1 MESLR
6 IVALAVAAAVVYGIA
21 HDLVTA
27 HVCVEYFTVGHPRI
41 IESESPVALALVW
54 GVVATWWVGLPL
66 GGLLALAA
74 RAGSAPTWTARRLV
88 RPIATLLGVMA
99 VCALLAG
106 LLALGFTAHGVEF
119 IVGGIAR
126 KLPEDRRIPF
136 LVDAFAHSASYFVG
150 ALGGAVLAVRVFM
163 RRRREARAAVSSRP

>member
-6 IVALAVAAAVVYGIA
+6 IVALAVAAAIVYGIA

-41 IESESPVALALVW
+41 IDSQSPVALALAW

-74 RAGSAPTWTARRLV
+74 RVGSAPKWTARRLV
-88 RPIATLLGVMA
+88 RPIAALLGVMA
-99 VCALLAG
+99 VCALLSG
-106 LLALGFTAHGVEF
+106 LLALSFTPHGVEF

-126 KLPEDRRIPF
+126 GLPEDRRIPF
-136 LVDAFAHSASYFVG
+136 LVDAFAHSASYVVG
-150 ALGGAVLAVRVFM
+150 ALGGVVLAAWVLR
-163 RRRREARAAVSSRP
+163 RRRRERDNVVANS